1 MDNNIFQHNL
11 GDASTASSNLFDKL
25 QSVNTVQTNR
35 ISPTVFVCSV
45 DENGVEYRAFPATDL
60 LFERRKDAGSLREP
74 QFTYDQKLSRL
85 RFSAPFE
92 LVFAEL
98 EAMI

>member
-35 ISPTVFVCSV
+35 ISPTVFVC
-45 DENGVEYRAFPATDL
+45 
-60 LFERRKDAGSLREP
+60 
-74 QFTYDQKLSRL
+74 
-85 RFSAPFE
+85 
-92 LVFAEL
+92 
-98 EAMI
+98 